1 MQKGAA
7 MDVAAAL
14 LAGGA
19 PGSEASFSLFAQSLD
34 RAWVEQAL
42 NATGTASI
50 RRRKLPAEYV
60 VWLVI
65 GMAMLRD
72 RSIAEVVRHLDLV
85 MPTSTGKRQHV
96 SGGALVQA
104 RDRLGAKPLDWL
116 FHATA
121 EYWASASADE
131 HRWRGLAILGLDG
144 STLRVPDSPEN
155 DAHFGRAG
163 TSRGGAGAA
172 YPQLRLVTLMVLR
185 SHLLLDAAFGPY
197 RKGELSLARD
207 LWPRLPERSLVIVD
221 REFATYENFHN
232 LANAAHQRHWLTRAK
247 QGKRTAPLRPIQEFG
262 PGDALV
268 ELRPSKATRKLH
280 PSLPATLTVRAIHYQ
295 RKGFKPQTLLTSL
308 LDPVAFPAAEIIA
321 LYHERWE
328 LELAY
333 DELKTHTLEREEASL
348 RSKNPERIAQE
359 LWGLA
364 VAYNLVRL
372 TMADVA
378 RRAGV
383 LPNQISYRH
392 TLHFVRAFWISA
404 WLASPGVLPKRL
416 QSLYNELPLLL
427 LPPRRNRTYP
437 RAVKIKMSNY
447 PRKRPRS
454 HNNGVN

>member
-1 MQKGAA
+1 

-14 LAGGA
+14 LASGVQD
-19 PGSEASFSLFAQSLD
+19 SEPSFALFAQSLD
-34 RAWVEQAL
+34 PHWVEQAL
-42 NATGTASI
+42 RATGTATI

-85 MPTSTGKRQHV
+85 MPVPTGERQHV
-96 SGGALVQA
+96 SGGAVVQA
-104 RDRLGAKPLDWL
+104 RDRLGPEPLAWL
-116 FHATA
+116 FHASA
-121 EYWASASADE
+121 AVWASASADE
-131 HRWRGLAILGLDG
+131 YRWCGLAILGVDG
-144 STLRVPDSPEN
+144 STLCVPDSPEN

-163 TSRGGAGAA
+163 TSRGEAAAA

-185 SHLLLDAAFGPY
+185 SHLLVDAAFGPY
-197 RKGELSLARD
+197 SDSELSLAQR

-221 REFATYENFHN
+221 RGFANYENFQR
-232 LANAAHQRHWLTRAK
+232 LADPAHQRYWLTRAK
-247 QGKRTAPLRPIQEFG
+247 QGQRMAALRVIRKLG
-262 PGDALV
+262 SGDTLV
-268 ELRPSKATRKLH
+268 ELRPSRCTRRLH
-280 PSLPATLTVRAIHYQ
+280 PSLPETLTVRAIQYQ

-308 LDPVAFPAAEIIA
+308 LDAVAFPAAEIIA

-333 DELKTHTLEREEASL
+333 DEVKTHTLEREEASL
-348 RSKNPERIAQE
+348 RCRNPQRVSQE
-359 LWGLA
+359 LWGLTL
-364 VAYNLVRL
+364 AYNLVRL

-416 QSLYNELPLLL
+416 QSLYNELPLLV
-427 LPPRRNRTYP
+427 LPPRRNRAYP

-454 HNNGVN
+454 QTNGLN

>member
-1 MQKGAA
+1 
-7 MDVAAAL
+7 MDVAAQL

-19 PGSEASFSLFAQSLD
+19 PGSEASFALFAKTLD
-34 RAWVEQAL
+34 AAWVEQAL
-42 NATGTASI
+42 KATGTASI

-85 MPTSTGKRQHV
+85 MPTPTGERQHV
-96 SGGALVQA
+96 SGGAIVQA
-104 RDRLGAKPLDWL
+104 RDRLGAEPLAWL
-116 FHATA
+116 FHTSAA
-121 EYWASASADE
+121 HWAGASVEE
-131 HRWRGLAILGLDG
+131 HRWRGLAVLGVDG
-144 STLRVPDSPEN
+144 STLRVPDTPEN

-163 TSRGGAGAA
+163 TSRGGAAAA
-172 YPQLRLVTLMVLR
+172 YPQLRLITLMVLR

-197 RKGELSLARD
+197 RDSEQSLAQH
-207 LWPRLPERSLVIVD
+207 LWPRLPENSLLIMD
-221 REFATYENFHN
+221 RGFANYENFQR
-232 LANAAHQRHWLTRAK
+232 LADPAHQRHWLTRAK
-247 QGKRTAPLRPIQEFG
+247 QGQCMPTLHPIKVLG
-262 PGDALV
+262 RGDSLV
-268 ELRPSKATRKLH
+268 HLRPSRASRQLH
-280 PSLPATLTVRAIHYQ
+280 PDLPESLTVRAIQYR
-295 RKGFKPQTLLTSL
+295 RKGFRPQTLLTSL

-333 DELKTHTLEREEASL
+333 DEIKTHTLEREEASL
-348 RSKNPERIAQE
+348 RCKTPERIAQE

-364 VAYNLVRL
+364 ITFNLVRL
-372 TMADVA
+372 TMAQVA

-416 QSLYNELPLLL
+416 QTLHEEVRLLL
-427 LPPRRNRTYP
+427 LPPRRPRNYP

-447 PRKRPRS
+447 PRKRPLRRKP
-454 HNNGVN
+454 NDAN

>member
-1 MQKGAA
+1 

-19 PGSEASFSLFAQSLD
+19 EGSEASFSLFAQSLD
-34 RAWVEQAL
+34 AAWVEQAL
-42 NATGTASI
+42 RATGTASI
-50 RRRKLPAEYV
+50 RTRKLPAEHV
-60 VWLVI
+60 LWLVI

-85 MPTSTGKRQHV
+85 MPTPTGKRQHV
-96 SGGALVQA
+96 SGGAVVQA
-104 RDRLGAKPLDWL
+104 RDRLGAEPLAWL
-116 FHATA
+116 FHTSAA
-121 EYWASASADE
+121 HWASASAEE
-131 HRWRGLAILGLDG
+131 HRWRGLALLGVDG

-163 TSRGGAGAA
+163 TSRGDAGAA

-185 SHLLLDAAFGPY
+185 SHLLLDVAFGPY
-197 RKGELSLARD
+197 RKGELSLARE
-207 LWPRLPERSLVIVD
+207 LWPRLPQQSLLVMD
-221 REFATYENFHN
+221 REFATYENFQA
-232 LANAAHQRHWLTRAK
+232 LSDPAHQRYWLTRAK
-247 QGKRTAPLRPIQEFG
+247 EGKRMATLHPIQELG
-262 PGDALV
+262 SGDALV
-268 ELRPSKATRKLH
+268 ELRPSRFTRQLH
-280 PSLPATLTVRAIHYQ
+280 PNLPESLTVRAIQYQ
-295 RKGFKPQTLLTSL
+295 RKGFRAQTLLTSL

-328 LELAY
+328 LELGY
-333 DELKTHTLEREEASL
+333 DEIKTHTLEREEASL
-348 RSKNPERIAQE
+348 RCKSPERLAQE

-372 TMADVA
+372 TMAEVA

-404 WLASPGVLPKRL
+404 WFASPGVLPKRL
-416 QSLYNELPLLL
+416 LTLYDELPLLL
-427 LPPRRNRTYP
+427 LPPRRDRASP

-454 HNNGVN
+454 RTNDAN

>member
-1 MQKGAA
+1 MK
-7 MDVAAAL
+7 VAAAL

-19 PGSEASFSLFAQSLD
+19 AGSEASFSVFAQSLD
-34 RAWVEQAL
+34 QAWVEQAL
-42 NATGTASI
+42 RATGTATI

-85 MPTSTGKRQHV
+85 MPTPTGKRQHV
-96 SGGALVQA
+96 SGGAVVQA
-104 RDRLGAKPLDWL
+104 RDRLGPEPLAWL
-116 FHATA
+116 FHSTA
-121 EYWASASADE
+121 AVWASASADE
-131 HRWRGLAILGLDG
+131 HRWRGLAVLGVDG
-144 STLRVPDSPEN
+144 STLRVPDTPEN

-163 TSRGGAGAA
+163 TSRGDAGAA

-185 SHLLLDAAFGPY
+185 SHLLLDLAFGPY
-197 RKGELSLARD
+197 RNGELSLAQQ
-207 LWPRLPERSLVIVD
+207 LWPQLPQRSLLIVD
-221 REFATYENFHN
+221 REFATYENFQT
-232 LANAAHQRHWLTRAK
+232 LSDPTQQRYWLTRAK
-247 QGKRTAPLRPIQEFG
+247 QLHMATLRVIQKLG
-262 PGDALV
+262 PGDAIV
-268 ELRPSKATRKLH
+268 ELRPSKFTRKLH
-280 PSLPATLTVRAIHYQ
+280 PSLPETLTVRAIQYQ

-308 LDPVAFPAAEIIA
+308 LDPLAFPAAEIIA

-333 DELKTHTLEREEASL
+333 DEVKTHTLEREEASL
-348 RSKNPERIAQE
+348 RCKTPERVSQE

-364 VAYNLVRL
+364 LAYNLVRL
-372 TMADVA
+372 TMAEVA

-416 QSLYNELPLLL
+416 QSLYDELPLLL
-427 LPPRRNRTYP
+427 LPPRRNRAYP

-454 HNNGVN
+454 HTNGTN

>member
-1 MQKGAA
+1 
-7 MDVAAAL
+7 MDVAAQL

-19 PGSEASFSLFAQSLD
+19 QGSEASFAVFAQSLD
-34 RAWVEQAL
+34 QAWVEQAL
-42 NATGTASI
+42 KATGTASI
-50 RRRKLPAEYV
+50 RNRKLPAEHV

-85 MPTSTGKRQHV
+85 MPTLTGKRQHV

-104 RDRLGAKPLDWL
+104 RDRLGAEPLAWL
-116 FHATA
+116 FRVSAA
-121 EYWASASADE
+121 AWAGASAEE
-131 HRWRGLAILGLDG
+131 HRWRGLALLGLDG
-144 STLRVPDSPEN
+144 STLRVPDSSEN

-163 TSRGGAGAA
+163 TSRGEAPAA

-185 SHLLLDAAFGPY
+185 SHLLLDLAFGPY
-197 RKGELSLARD
+197 SSGELSLARQ
-207 LWPRLPERSLVIVD
+207 LWPQLPQRSLLIMD
-221 REFATYENFHN
+221 KAFATYENF
-232 LANAAHQRHWLTRAK
+232 LTLSDPAQQRYWLTRAK
-247 QGKRTAPLRPIQEFG
+247 HGQRMPRLHPIQELA

-268 ELRPSKATRKLH
+268 QLRPSRVSRKLH
-280 PSLPATLTVRAIHYQ
+280 PALPESLTVRAIHYQ
-295 RKGFKPQTLLTSL
+295 RKGFRPQTLLTSL
-308 LDPVAFPAAEIIA
+308 LDPLAFPGAEIIA

-333 DELKTHTLEREEASL
+333 DEIKTHTLEREEAHL
-348 RSKNPERIAQE
+348 RCKSPERIAQE

-372 TMADVA
+372 TMAEVA
-378 RRAGV
+378 RRARV

-416 QSLYNELPLLL
+416 ESLYEELALLL
-427 LPPRRNRTYP
+427 LPPRRPRSYP

-454 HNNGVN
+454 RPQRD

>member
-1 MQKGAA
+1 MA

-19 PGSEASFSLFAQSLD
+19 QGSEASFSLFAQSLD
-34 RAWVEQAL
+34 PAWVEQAL
-42 NATGTASI
+42 TATGTATL

-85 MPTSTGKRQHV
+85 MPTPTGKRQHV
-96 SGGALVQA
+96 SSGAVVQA
-104 RDRLGAKPLDWL
+104 RDRLGAEPLAWL
-116 FHATA
+116 FHTTA
-121 EYWASASADE
+121 AHWASASAEE
-131 HRWRGLAILGLDG
+131 HRWRGLAVLGVDG

-163 TSRGGAGAA
+163 TSRGDAGAA

-197 RKGELSLARD
+197 SHSEQSLAQH
-207 LWPRLPERSLVIVD
+207 LWPQLPESSLVIVD
-221 REFATYENFHN
+221 RGFATYDNFQT
-232 LANAAHQRHWLTRAK
+232 LSDPTHQRYWLTRAK
-247 QGKRTAPLRPIQEFG
+247 QGQRMAPLRVIQHLG

-268 ELRPSKATRKLH
+268 ELRPSQATRKLH
-280 PSLPATLTVRAIHYQ
+280 PTLPETLTVRAIQYQ
-295 RKGFKPQTLLTSL
+295 RQGFRAQTLLTSL

-348 RSKNPERIAQE
+348 RCKNPDRVSQE

-372 TMADVA
+372 TMAQAA

-383 LPNQISYRH
+383 LPNEISYRH

-416 QSLYNELPLLL
+416 LALYDELPLLL
-427 LPPRRNRTYP
+427 LPPRRNRAYP

-454 HNNGVN
+454 RTNGAN

>member
-1 MQKGAA
+1 

-19 PGSEASFSLFAQSLD
+19 SGSEASFALFAQSLD
-34 RAWVEQAL
+34 QAWVEQAL
-42 NATGTASI
+42 RATGTASI

-72 RSIAEVVRHLDLV
+72 RSITEVVRHLDLA

-96 SGGALVQA
+96 TGGAVVQA
-104 RDRLGAKPLDWL
+104 RDRLGAEPLAWL

-121 EYWASASADE
+121 AVWATASAEE
-131 HRWRGLAILGLDG
+131 HRWRGLAVLGVDG
-144 STLRVPDSPEN
+144 STLRVPDTPEN
-155 DAHFGRAG
+155 DAYFGRAG
-163 TSRGGAGAA
+163 TSRGDAGAA

-197 RKGELSLARD
+197 RNSERSLAQY
-207 LWPRLPERSLVIVD
+207 LWPQLPEGSLVIVD
-221 REFATYENFHN
+221 RGFAIYEHFHR
-232 LANAAHQRHWLTRAK
+232 LADPAHQRYWLTRAK
-247 QGKRTAPLRPIQEFG
+247 QGKRMASLHPIQELG
-262 PGDALV
+262 PGDTLV
-268 ELRPSKATRKLH
+268 ELRPSTATRKLH
-280 PSLPATLTVRAIHYQ
+280 PSLPETLTVRAIRYQ
-295 RKGFKPQTLLTSL
+295 RKGFRAQILLTSL
-308 LDPVAFPAAEIIA
+308 LDPVAFPAAECIA

-333 DELKTHTLEREEASL
+333 DEVKTHTLEREEASL
-348 RSKNPERIAQE
+348 RCRNPERVSQE

-416 QSLYNELPLLL
+416 QSLYNDELPLLL
-427 LPPRRNRTYP
+427 LPPRRNRASP

-454 HNNGVN
+454 QTNGVN

>member
-1 MQKGAA
+1 MEMGAA
-7 MDVAAAL
+7 S

-19 PGSEASFSLFAQSLD
+19 EGSEASFSLFAQTLD
-34 RAWVEQAL
+34 PAWVEQAL
-42 NATGTASI
+42 RATGTATI

-85 MPTSTGKRQHV
+85 MPTPTGQRQHV
-96 SGGALVQA
+96 SGSAVVQA
-104 RDRLGAKPLDWL
+104 RDRLGAEPLAWL
-116 FHATA
+116 FHTTA
-121 EYWASASADE
+121 AAWASASAEE
-131 HRWRGLAILGLDG
+131 HRWRGLAVLGVDG
-144 STLRVPDSPEN
+144 STLRLPDTLEN

-163 TSRGGAGAA
+163 TSRGDAAAA

-185 SHLLLDAAFGPY
+185 SHLLLDLAFGPY
-197 RKGELSLARD
+197 RNGELSLARE
-207 LWPRLPERSLVIVD
+207 LWPHLPPQSLSIMD
-221 REFATYENFHN
+221 REFANYENFHA
-232 LANAAHQRHWLTRAK
+232 LSQPQQQRYWLTRAK
-247 QGKRTAPLRPIQEFG
+247 QHHLASLRILQELA

-268 ELRPSKATRKLH
+268 EMRPSKATRKLH
-280 PSLPATLTVRAIHYQ
+280 PSLPETLTVRAIQYQ
-295 RKGFKPQTLLTSL
+295 RKGFRPQTLLTSL
-308 LDPVAFPAAEIIA
+308 LDPLAFPAAEIIA

-333 DELKTHTLEREEASL
+333 DEVKTHTLEREEASL
-348 RSKNPERIAQE
+348 RCKKPDRIAQE

-392 TLHFVRAFWISA
+392 TLQFVRAFWISA

-416 QSLYNELPLLL
+416 QSLYNDELPLLL
-427 LPPRRNRTYP
+427 LPPRRDRAYP

-454 HNNGVN
+454 HTNGAK

>member
-1 MQKGAA
+1 M
-7 MDVAAAL
+7 
-14 LAGGA
+14 
-19 PGSEASFSLFAQSLD
+19 GSEASFSVFAQSLD
-34 RAWVEQAL
+34 QAWVEQAL
-42 NATGTASI
+42 KATGTASM

-85 MPTSTGKRQHV
+85 MPSPTGERQHV
-96 SGGALVQA
+96 SPGAVVQA
-104 RDRLGAKPLDWL
+104 RERLGAEPLAWL
-116 FHATA
+116 FHSTA
-121 EYWASASADE
+121 AHWAGASAQE
-131 HRWRGLAILGLDG
+131 HRWRGLAVLGVDG
-144 STLRVPDSPEN
+144 STLRVPDSLEN

-163 TSRGGAGAA
+163 TSRGEAAAA

-185 SHLLLDAAFGPY
+185 SHLLLDVAFGPY
-197 RKGELSLARD
+197 SNGELSLARQ
-207 LWPRLPERSLVIVD
+207 LRPQLPERSLLIMD
-221 REFATYENFHN
+221 RGLATYEIFQT
-232 LANAAHQRHWLTRAK
+232 LSDPAHQRYWLTRAK
-247 QGKRTAPLRPIQEFG
+247 QGKHIPTLHPIQELA

-268 ELRPSKATRKLH
+268 QLH
-280 PSLPATLTVRAIHYQ
+280 PSRVSRKLNPALPESLTVRAIHYQ
-295 RKGFKPQTLLTSL
+295 RKGFRAQTLLTSL
-308 LDPVAFPAAEIIA
+308 LDPLAFPAAEIIA

-333 DELKTHTLEREEASL
+333 DEIKTHTLEREEASL
-348 RSKNPERIAQE
+348 RCKSPERIAQE

-372 TMADVA
+372 TMAEVA
-378 RRAGV
+378 RRARV
-383 LPNQISYRH
+383 LPTQISYRH

-416 QSLYNELPLLL
+416 QSLYEELPLLL
-427 LPPRRNRTYP
+427 LPPRRPRSYP

-454 HNNGVN
+454 HTQGDSVVSQRYSNKFN

>member
-1 MQKGAA
+1 MGVTAQ
-7 MDVAAAL
+7 AL
-14 LAGGA
+14 LAGA
-19 PGSEASFSLFAQSLD
+19 IPGSEPSFALFAENLD
-34 RAWVEQAL
+34 AAWIEQAL
-42 NATGTASI
+42 RATGTASM

-85 MPTSTGKRQHV
+85 MPTPTGKRQHV
-96 SGGALVQA
+96 SGGAIVQA
-104 RDRLGAKPLDWL
+104 RDRLGAEPLAWL
-116 FHATA
+116 FRTTA
-121 EYWASASADE
+121 AHWAGASMEE
-131 HRWRGLAILGLDG
+131 HRWRELAVLGVDG
-144 STLRVPDSPEN
+144 STLRVPDTTEN
-155 DAHFGRAG
+155 DAYFGRAG
-163 TSRGGAGAA
+163 TSRGDAGAA

-197 RKGELSLARD
+197 RKSELSLARE

-221 REFATYENFHN
+221 REFATYENFQV
-232 LANAAHQRHWLTRAK
+232 LSDPARQRYWLTRAK
-247 QGKRTAPLRPIQEFG
+247 HGRSTPTLHPIEELG
-262 PGDALV
+262 AGDALV
-268 ELRPSKATRKLH
+268 QLRPSRASRQLH
-280 PSLPATLTVRAIHYQ
+280 PSLPEALTVRAIQYQ
-295 RKGFKPQTLLTSL
+295 RKGFRPQTLLTSL

-333 DELKTHTLEREEASL
+333 DEIKTHTLEREEASL
-348 RSKNPERIAQE
+348 RCKNPRRVSQE

-364 VAYNLVRL
+364 ITYNLVRL
-372 TMADVA
+372 TMAQVA

-404 WLASPGVLPKRL
+404 WFASPGVLPKRL
-416 QSLYNELPLLL
+416 HALHDEVRLLI
-427 LPPRRNRTYP
+427 LPPRRPRNYP

-447 PRKRPRS
+447 PRKRPRRAP
-454 HNNGVN
+454 NGTN

>member
-1 MQKGAA
+1 

-19 PGSEASFSLFAQSLD
+19 TDSETSFALFAQSLD
-34 RAWVEQAL
+34 QAWVEQAL
-42 NATGTASI
+42 RATGTATV

-85 MPTSTGKRQHV
+85 MPTPAGKRQHV
-96 SGGALVQA
+96 TGGALVQA
-104 RDRLGAKPLDWL
+104 RDRLGAEPLAWL

-121 EYWASASADE
+121 AHWASASAE
-131 HRWRGLAILGLDG
+131 AHRWRGLAVLGVDG

-163 TSRGGAGAA
+163 TSRGDAGAA
-172 YPQLRLVTLMVLR
+172 YPQLRLVTLMLLR
-185 SHLLLDAAFGPY
+185 SRLLLDAAFGPY
-197 RKGELSLARD
+197 SHSEQSLAQR
-207 LWPRLPERSLVIVD
+207 LWPQLPESSLTIMD
-221 REFATYENFHN
+221 RGFANYENFHR
-232 LANAAHQRHWLTRAK
+232 LADPAHQRYWLTRAK
-247 QGKRTAPLRPIQEFG
+247 QGQRMATLHPIQELG
-262 PGDALV
+262 PGDTLV
-268 ELRPSKATRKLH
+268 QLRPSRSTRKLH
-280 PSLPATLTVRAIHYQ
+280 PSLPESLTVRAIQYQ
-295 RKGFKPQTLLTSL
+295 RKGFRAQTLLTSL

-328 LELAY
+328 LELGY
-333 DELKTHTLEREEASL
+333 DEIKTHTLEREEASL
-348 RSKNPERIAQE
+348 RCKSPERISQE

-372 TMADVA
+372 TMAEVA

-404 WLASPGVLPKRL
+404 WHASPGVLPKRL
-416 QSLYNELPLLL
+416 QALHDELPLLL
-427 LPPRRNRTYP
+427 LPPRRPRNYP

-454 HNNGVN
+454 RTSNGAN

>member
-1 MQKGAA
+1 

-19 PGSEASFSLFAQSLD
+19 PGSEASFSLFAHSLD
-34 RAWVEQAL
+34 PDWIEQAL
-42 NATGTASI
+42 RATGTATV

-85 MPTSTGKRQHV
+85 LPTAMGERQQV
-96 SGGALVQA
+96 SAGALVQA
-104 RDRLGAKPLDWL
+104 RDRLGAEPLAWL
-116 FHATA
+116 FRTTA
-121 EYWASASADE
+121 EVWASASAAE
-131 HRWRGLAILGLDG
+131 HRWRGLAILGVDG
-144 STLRVPDSPEN
+144 CTLRLPDSLEN
-155 DAHFGRAG
+155 DEHFGRAG
-163 TSRGGAGAA
+163 TSRGEASAA
-172 YPQLRLVTLMVLR
+172 YPQLRLVSLMVLR
-185 SHLLLDAAFGPY
+185 SHLLMDAAFGPY
-197 RKGELSLARD
+197 SDSELSLAKQ

-221 REFATYENFHN
+221 RGFANYENFHH
-232 LANAAHQRHWLTRAK
+232 LADPAQQRYWLTRAK
-247 QGKRTAPLRPIQEFG
+247 QGLRMSPVQELG
-262 PGDALV
+262 AGDTLV
-268 ELRPSKATRKLH
+268 ELRPSKLTRQLH
-280 PSLPATLTVRAIHYQ
+280 PGLPERLTVRAIQYQ
-295 RKGFKPQTLLTSL
+295 RKGFQPQLLLTSL
-308 LDPVAFPAAEIIA
+308 LDPLAFPAAEIIA

-333 DELKTHTLEREEASL
+333 DEVKTHTLEREEAAL
-348 RSKNPERIAQE
+348 RCKNPERVAQE

-372 TMADVA
+372 SMADVA

-383 LPNQISYRH
+383 RPTQISYRH
-392 TLHFVRAFWISA
+392 TLQFIRAFWISA
-404 WLASPGVLPKRL
+404 WFASPGVLPKRL

-427 LPPRRNRTYP
+427 LPPRRNRSYP

-454 HNNGVN
+454 QTQ

>member
-1 MQKGAA
+1 MK
-7 MDVAAAL
+7 VAAAL

-19 PGSEASFSLFAQSLD
+19 AGSEASFSVFAQSLD
-34 RAWVEQAL
+34 QAWVEQAL
-42 NATGTASI
+42 RATGTATI

-85 MPTSTGKRQHV
+85 MPTPTGERQQV
-96 SGGALVQA
+96 SGSAVVQA
-104 RDRLGAKPLDWL
+104 RDRLGPEPLAWL
-116 FHATA
+116 FHSTA
-121 EYWASASADE
+121 AVWASASADE
-131 HRWRGLAILGLDG
+131 HRWRDLAVLGVDG
-144 STLRVPDSPEN
+144 STLRVPDTPEN

-163 TSRGGAGAA
+163 TSRGEAAAA

-185 SHLLLDAAFGPY
+185 SHLLLDLAFGPY
-197 RKGELSLARD
+197 RNGELSLAQQ
-207 LWPRLPERSLVIVD
+207 LWPQLPQRSLLIVD
-221 REFATYENFHN
+221 REFATYENFQT
-232 LANAAHQRHWLTRAK
+232 LSDPTQQRYWLTRAK
-247 QGKRTAPLRPIQEFG
+247 QLHMAALRIMQKLG

-268 ELRPSKATRKLH
+268 ELRPSKYTRKLH
-280 PSLPATLTVRAIHYQ
+280 PGLPETLTVRAVQYQ

-328 LELAY
+328 LELTY
-333 DELKTHTLEREEASL
+333 DEIKTHTLEREEASL
-348 RSKNPERIAQE
+348 RCKTPERVSQE

-364 VAYNLVRL
+364 LAYNLVRL
-372 TMADVA
+372 TMAEVA
-378 RRAGV
+378 RRAGA

-427 LPPRRNRTYP
+427 LPPRRNRAYP

-447 PRKRPRS
+447 LRKRPRS
-454 HNNGVN
+454 HTNGAN

>member
-1 MQKGAA
+1 

-14 LAGGA
+14 VAGGA
-19 PGSEASFSLFAQSLD
+19 SGSEASFSLFAQSLD

-42 NATGTASI
+42 TATGTATI

-85 MPTSTGKRQHV
+85 MPSSTGKRQHV
-96 SGGALVQA
+96 SGSAVVQA
-104 RDRLGAKPLDWL
+104 RDRLGAQPLAWL
-116 FHATA
+116 FRTTA
-121 EYWASASADE
+121 AVWASASADE
-131 HRWRGLAILGLDG
+131 HRWRGLAVLGVDG
-144 STLRVPDSPEN
+144 STLRVPDTPEN

-163 TSRGGAGAA
+163 TSRGEAAAA

-185 SHLLLDAAFGPY
+185 SHLLWDAAFGPY
-197 RKGELSLARD
+197 RNGELSLARH
-207 LWPRLPERSLVIVD
+207 LWPRLPQRSVLIVD
-221 REFATYENFHN
+221 REFATYENFQT
-232 LANAAHQRHWLTRAK
+232 LSDPAHQRYWLTRAK
-247 QGKRTAPLRPIQEFG
+247 QGHSTALLHPVQQLG
-262 PGDALV
+262 PRDALV
-268 ELRPSKATRKLH
+268 TLHPSRATRKLR
-280 PSLPATLTVRAIHYQ
+280 PSLPETLTVRAIQYQ
-295 RKGFKPQTLLTSL
+295 RKGFRPQTLLTSL

-348 RSKNPERIAQE
+348 RCRNPERVSQE

-372 TMADVA
+372 TMAEVA

-383 LPNQISYRH
+383 SPNQISYRH

-416 QSLYNELPLLL
+416 HSLYNELPLLL
-427 LPPRRNRTYP
+427 LPPRRNRASP

-454 HNNGVN
+454 QTNGVN

>member
-1 MQKGAA
+1 

-19 PGSEASFSLFAQSLD
+19 EGSEASFSLFAQSLD
-34 RAWVEQAL
+34 PAWVEQAL
-42 NATGTASI
+42 RATGTASI
-50 RRRKLPAEYV
+50 RTRKLPAEHV
-60 VWLVI
+60 LWLVI

-85 MPTSTGKRQHV
+85 MPAPTGKRQHV
-96 SGGALVQA
+96 SSGALVQA
-104 RDRLGAKPLDWL
+104 RDRLGAEPLAWL
-116 FHATA
+116 FHTSAA
-121 EYWASASADE
+121 HWASASAQE
-131 HRWRGLAILGLDG
+131 HRWRGLAVLGVDG

-163 TSRGGAGAA
+163 TSRGDAGAA

-197 RKGELSLARD
+197 SHSEQSLAHH
-207 LWPRLPERSLVIVD
+207 LWSHLPESSLVIVD
-221 REFATYENFHN
+221 RGFANYENFHR
-232 LANAAHQRHWLTRAK
+232 LADPAHQRYWLTRAK
-247 QGKRTAPLRPIQEFG
+247 EGQRMTSPRVIQELG
-262 PGDALV
+262 PGDSLV
-268 ELRPSKATRKLH
+268 ELRPSRMTRTLH
-280 PSLPATLTVRAIHYQ
+280 PSVPETLTVRAIRYQ

-328 LELAY
+328 LELGY
-333 DELKTHTLEREEASL
+333 DEIKTHTLEREEASL
-348 RSKNPERIAQE
+348 RCKSPERVAQE

-372 TMADVA
+372 TMAEVA
-378 RRAGV
+378 RRARV

-416 QSLYNELPLLL
+416 QALYDELPLLL
-427 LPPRRNRTYP
+427 LPPRRNRAYP

-454 HNNGVN
+454 RTNDAN

>member
-1 MQKGAA
+1 

-19 PGSEASFSLFAQSLD
+19 ERSEASFSLFAQSLD
-34 RAWVEQAL
+34 PAWVEQAL
-42 NATGTASI
+42 RATGTASI
-50 RRRKLPAEYV
+50 RTRKLPAEHV
-60 VWLVI
+60 LWLVI

-85 MPTSTGKRQHV
+85 MPTPTGKRQHV

-104 RDRLGAKPLDWL
+104 RDRLGAEPLAWL
-116 FHATA
+116 FHTSAA
-121 EYWASASADE
+121 HWASACAKE
-131 HRWRGLAILGLDG
+131 HRWRGLALLGVDG

-163 TSRGGAGAA
+163 TSRGDAGAA
-172 YPQLRLVTLMVLR
+172 YPQLRLVALMVLR
-185 SHLLLDAAFGPY
+185 SHLLLDVAFGPY
-197 RKGELSLARD
+197 RKGELSLARE
-207 LWPRLPERSLVIVD
+207 LWPRLPQQSLLVMD
-221 REFATYENFHN
+221 REFATYENFQA
-232 LANAAHQRHWLTRAK
+232 LSDPAHQRYWLTRAK
-247 QGKRTAPLRPIQEFG
+247 EGKRMATLHPIQELG

-268 ELRPSKATRKLH
+268 ELRPSRFTRQLH
-280 PSLPATLTVRAIHYQ
+280 PNLPESLTVRAIQYQ
-295 RKGFKPQTLLTSL
+295 RKGFRAQTLLTSL

-328 LELAY
+328 LELGY
-333 DELKTHTLEREEASL
+333 DEIKTHTLEREEASL
-348 RSKNPERIAQE
+348 RCKNPERLAQE

-372 TMADVA
+372 TMAEVA

-392 TLHFVRAFWISA
+392 TLHFVRAFWIGA

-416 QSLYNELPLLL
+416 LTLYDELPLLL
-427 LPPRRNRTYP
+427 LPPRRDRACP

-454 HNNGVN
+454 RTNDAN

>member
-1 MQKGAA
+1 

-14 LAGGA
+14 LTGGA
-19 PGSEASFSLFAQSLD
+19 PGSEASFALFAENLD
-34 RAWVEQAL
+34 AAWVEQAL
-42 NATGTASI
+42 RATGTASI

-85 MPTSTGKRQHV
+85 MPTPTGKRQHV
-96 SGGALVQA
+96 SGGAIVQA
-104 RDRLGAKPLDWL
+104 RDRLGAEPLAWL
-116 FHATA
+116 FHTSAAHWAVDSA
-121 EYWASASADE
+121 EK
-131 HRWRGLAILGLDG
+131 HRWRSLAVLGVDG
-144 STLRVPDSPEN
+144 STLRVPDTPEN

-163 TSRGGAGAA
+163 TSRGDAGAA

-197 RKGELSLARD
+197 CKSELSLARE
-207 LWPRLPERSLVIVD
+207 LWPRLPQRSLVIVD
-221 REFATYENFHN
+221 RGFATYENFQA
-232 LANAAHQRHWLTRAK
+232 LSDPAHQRYWLTRAK
-247 QGKRTAPLRPIQEFG
+247 EGQRMATLHPVQELG

-268 ELRPSKATRKLH
+268 ELRPSRPTRELH
-280 PSLPATLTVRAIHYQ
+280 PSLPESLTVRAIQYQ
-295 RKGFKPQTLLTSL
+295 RKGFRAQTLLTSL

-333 DELKTHTLEREEASL
+333 DEIKTHTLEREEASL
-348 RSKNPERIAQE
+348 RCKSPERLSQE

-364 VAYNLVRL
+364 ITYNLVRL

-383 LPNQISYRH
+383 LPTQISYRH

-404 WLASPGVLPKRL
+404 WFASPGALPKRL
-416 QSLYNELPLLL
+416 QTLHDEVRLLL
-427 LPPRRNRTYP
+427 LPPRRPRSYP

-454 HNNGVN
+454 RTNDPN

>member
-1 MQKGAA
+1 MK
-7 MDVAAAL
+7 VAAAL

-19 PGSEASFSLFAQSLD
+19 AGSEASFSVFAQSLD
-34 RAWVEQAL
+34 QAWVEQAL
-42 NATGTASI
+42 RATGTATI

-96 SGGALVQA
+96 SGGAVVQA
-104 RDRLGAKPLDWL
+104 RDRLGPEPLAWL

-121 EYWASASADE
+121 AVWASASADE
-131 HRWRGLAILGLDG
+131 HRWRGLAVLGVDG

-155 DAHFGRAG
+155 DAYFGRPG
-163 TSRGGAGAA
+163 TNRGGAGAA

-185 SHLLLDAAFGPY
+185 SHLLLEVAFGPY
-197 RKGELSLARD
+197 REGELSLAQK
-207 LWPRLPERSLVIVD
+207 LWPRLPQRSLLIMD
-221 REFATYENFHN
+221 REFATYENFHT
-232 LANAAHQRHWLTRAK
+232 LSHPAQQRYWLTRAK
-247 QGKRTAPLRPIQEFG
+247 KNHIAALRVIQKLG

-268 ELRPSKATRKLH
+268 QLRPSAATRTLQ
-280 PSLPATLTVRAIHYQ
+280 PSLPETLLMRAIRYQ

-308 LDPVAFPAAEIIA
+308 LDPLAFPATEIIA
-321 LYHERWE
+321 LYHERWD

-333 DELKTHTLEREEASL
+333 DEVKTHTLEREEASL
-348 RSKNPERIAQE
+348 RCKNPDRIAQE

-372 TMADVA
+372 TMAEVA

-416 QSLYNELPLLL
+416 ESLYNELPLLL
-427 LPPRRNRTYP
+427 LPPRRNRAYP

-447 PRKRPRS
+447 PRKRPQS
-454 HNNGVN
+454 HTNGVK

>member
-1 MQKGAA
+1 

-14 LAGGA
+14 LADGA
-19 PGSEASFSLFAQSLD
+19 QRSEASFSLFAQSLD
-34 RAWVEQAL
+34 AAWVEQAL
-42 NATGTASI
+42 RATGTASI
-50 RRRKLPAEYV
+50 RTRKLPAEHV
-60 VWLVI
+60 LWLVI

-85 MPTSTGKRQHV
+85 MPTPKGKRQHV

-104 RDRLGAKPLDWL
+104 RDRLGAEPLAWL
-116 FHATA
+116 FHTSAA
-121 EYWASASADE
+121 HWAGASAEE
-131 HRWRGLAILGLDG
+131 HRWRGLALLGVDG

-163 TSRGGAGAA
+163 TSRGNAAAA

-185 SHLLLDAAFGPY
+185 SHLLLDVAFGPY
-197 RKGELSLARD
+197 RKGELSLARE
-207 LWPRLPERSLVIVD
+207 LWPRLPQQSLLVMD
-221 REFATYENFHN
+221 REFATYENFQA
-232 LANAAHQRHWLTRAK
+232 LSDPAHQRYWLTRAK
-247 QGKRTAPLRPIQEFG
+247 EGHRAATQHSIREPG
-262 PGDALV
+262 PADALV
-268 ELRPSKATRKLH
+268 QLRPSESTRKLH
-280 PSLPATLTVRAIHYQ
+280 PGLPEFLTVRAIQYQ
-295 RKGFKPQTLLTSL
+295 RKGFRAQTLLTSL

-328 LELAY
+328 LELGY
-333 DELKTHTLEREEASL
+333 DEIKTHTLEREEASL
-348 RSKNPERIAQE
+348 RCKSPERLAQE

-372 TMADVA
+372 TMAEVA

-404 WLASPGVLPKRL
+404 WFASPGVLPKRL
-416 QSLYNELPLLL
+416 LTLYDELPLLL
-427 LPPRRNRTYP
+427 LPPRRDRAYP

-454 HNNGVN
+454 RTNDAN

>member
-1 MQKGAA
+1 

-19 PGSEASFSLFAQSLD
+19 QGSEASFSLFAQSLD
-34 RAWVEQAL
+34 PAWVEQAL
-42 NATGTASI
+42 QASGTASI
-50 RRRKLPAEYV
+50 RTRKLPAEHV

-85 MPTSTGKRQHV
+85 MPSPAGKRQHV
-96 SGGALVQA
+96 TGGAIVQA
-104 RDRLGAKPLDWL
+104 RDRLGPEPLAWL
-116 FHATA
+116 FHSTA
-121 EYWASASADE
+121 AHWASASAHE
-131 HRWRGLAILGLDG
+131 HRWRGLAVLGVDG
-144 STLRVPDSPEN
+144 STLRVPDSLEN

-163 TSRGGAGAA
+163 TSRGDAGAA

-185 SHLLLDAAFGPY
+185 SHLLLDMAFAPY
-197 RKGELSLARD
+197 RTGELSLAREP
-207 LWPRLPERSLVIVD
+207 WPRLPQQSLLIMD
-221 REFATYENFHN
+221 REFATYENFQD
-232 LANAAHQRHWLTRAK
+232 LSDPAHQRYWLTRAK
-247 QGKRTAPLRPIQEFG
+247 KGHRTATLHPLQELA

-268 ELRPSKATRKLH
+268 ELRPSAATRKLH
-280 PSLPATLTVRAIHYQ
+280 PSLPEFLTVRAIHYQ
-295 RKGFKPQTLLTSL
+295 RKGFRAQTLLTSL

-328 LELAY
+328 LELGY
-333 DELKTHTLEREEASL
+333 DEIKTHTLEREEASL
-348 RSKNPERIAQE
+348 RCKSPERVSQE

-372 TMADVA
+372 TMAEVA

-416 QSLYNELPLLL
+416 QALYDELPLLL
-427 LPPRRNRTYP
+427 LPPRRNRAYP

-454 HNNGVN
+454 RTNGPN

>member
-1 MQKGAA
+1 
-7 MDVAAAL
+7 MDMAAAL

-19 PGSEASFSLFAQSLD
+19 SGSEASFALFAQSLD
-34 RAWVEQAL
+34 RAWIEQAL
-42 NATGTASI
+42 TTTGTATI

-85 MPTSTGKRQHV
+85 MPSSTGARQHV
-96 SGGALVQA
+96 SGSALVQA
-104 RDRLGAKPLDWL
+104 RDRLGPDPLAWL
-116 FHATA
+116 FRTTAAT
-121 EYWASASADE
+121 WASASAEE
-131 HRWRGLAILGLDG
+131 HRWRGLAILGVDG
-144 STLRVPDSPEN
+144 STLRVPDTPEN

-163 TSRGGAGAA
+163 TSRGEAAAA

-185 SHLLLDAAFGPY
+185 SHLLWDAAFGPY
-197 RKGELSLARD
+197 RNGELSLARH
-207 LWPRLPERSLVIVD
+207 LWPRLPERSLLIVD
-221 REFATYENFHN
+221 REFATYENFQT
-232 LANAAHQRHWLTRAK
+232 LSDPTHQRHWLTRAK
-247 QGKRTAPLRPIQEFG
+247 QGQRMACLHPIRELA
-262 PGDALV
+262 PGDTLV
-268 ELRPSKATRKLH
+268 HMRPSTSTRKAQ
-280 PSLPATLTVRAIHYQ
+280 PNLPETLTVRAIHYQ
-295 RKGFKPQTLLTSL
+295 RKGFRAQSLLTSL

-333 DELKTHTLEREEASL
+333 DEVKTHTLEREEASL
-348 RSKNPERIAQE
+348 RCRNPERVSQE

-404 WLASPGVLPKRL
+404 WLASPGVLPRRL
-416 QSLYNELPLLL
+416 QALHNELPLLL
-427 LPPRRNRTYP
+427 LPPRRTRNHP

-454 HNNGVN
+454 HSNGIN

>member
-1 MQKGAA
+1 MGAA
-7 MDVAAAL
+7 MDLAEAL
-14 LAGGA
+14 LSTGA

-34 RAWVEQAL
+34 PAWVEQAL
-42 NATGTASI
+42 TATGTATI

-85 MPTSTGKRQHV
+85 MPTPTGKRQHV
-96 SGGALVQA
+96 SNGALVQA
-104 RDRLGAKPLDWL
+104 RDRLGAEPLAWL
-116 FHATA
+116 FHSTA
-121 EYWASASADE
+121 KLWASASADE
-131 HRWRGLAILGLDG
+131 HRWRGLALLGVDG
-144 STLRVPDSPEN
+144 STLRVPDTPEN
-155 DAHFGRAG
+155 DTYFGRPG

-197 RKGELSLARD
+197 RKGELTLAQA
-207 LWPRLPERSLVIVD
+207 LWPRLPERSLLIMD
-221 REFATYENFHN
+221 REFANYENFQT
-232 LANAAHQRHWLTRAK
+232 LSDPAHQRYWLTRLK
-247 QGKRTAPLRPIQEFG
+247 QGRRMMQLHHLQELRP
-262 PGDALV
+262 GDTLV
-268 ELRPSKATRKLH
+268 ELRPSASTRKLH
-280 PSLPATLTVRAIHYQ
+280 PSLPETFTVRAIQYQ
-295 RKGFKPQTLLTSL
+295 RKGFRAQTLLTSL
-308 LDPVAFPAAEIIA
+308 LDPLAFPAAEIIA

-348 RSKNPERIAQE
+348 RCKNPERVSQE
-359 LWGLA
+359 LWGLTI
-364 VAYNLVRL
+364 AYNLVRL
-372 TMADVA
+372 TMAEVA

-383 LPNQISYRH
+383 LPNAISYRH

-404 WLASPGVLPKRL
+404 WFASPGVLPKRL
-416 QSLYNELPLLL
+416 QTLFDELPLLL
-427 LPPRRNRTYP
+427 LPARRDRVYP

-454 HNNGVN
+454 QANRVN